1 MKREDIRAMVEE
13 SFNKVFSGNTRL
25 NEGKIENHSSDELK
39 KYYSGL
45 RNNEEWAKE
54 KQKEKVDSISKID
67 VEKMLK
73 DIDE

>member
-45 RNNEEWAKE
+45 RNNEGWAKE
-54 KQKEKVDSISKID
+54 KQKEKFDSISKID

>member
-1 MKREDIRAMVEE
+1 MKREDIRTMVEE

-39 KYYSGL
+39 KYYRGL

-54 KQKEKVDSISKID
+54 KQKEKFDSISKID